1 MWRAIVFLTLAI
13 LCSALVVA
21 FISVYV
27 FHDVDRDKLGHWN
40 EAFADLAVEAAI
52 FALII
57 GIPSGVLAALGQYL
71 LKLHSYAPRA
81 RLGIALGIAVA
92 ICQYPFEFLGRKLLP
107 QYAESFLAIYLVAA
121 ILICA
126 AFLLR
131 DASKQKIQTA
141 LESHSTQS

>member
-21 FISVYV
+21 LISVYV
-27 FHDVDRDKLGHWN
+27 FHDVDRDKLGHLN
-40 EAFADLAVEAAI
+40 EVFADLAVEAAI

-57 GIPSGVLAALGQYL
+57 GIPSWVLAALGKYL
-71 LKLHSYAPRA
+71 LKLRGYSPRA
-81 RLGIALGIAVA
+81 KLGIILGIAVA
-92 ICQYPFEFLGRKLLP
+92 VCQYPFEFLGRKLLP
-107 QYAESFLAIYLVAA
+107 QYAELFLSIYLVAA

-141 LESHSTQS
+141 LESRSTPS